1 MSRGLTYMSLLAS
14 IKQNELLNDSRR
26 QRIGMT
32 PVRPTRTRRWWASLP
47 TLRRTSR

>member
-1 MSRGLTYMSLLAS
+1 MSRGLTYMTLLAS
-14 IKQNELLNDSRR
+14 IKQNELLASGQR

-32 PVRPTRTRRWWASLP
+32 PVRPARTRRWWASLP